1 MNDVALFV
9 RLWHELNAGKE
20 AAVPF
25 VPVPDDVPKD
35 VPFGAQRK
43 VAADRRRRF
52 EAEEEPANGD
62 IHYLAPLP
70 PAVAMRAEKVDI
82 HRPGA
87 GVPFCSAL
95 FHHTWGI
102 SARPTLGL
110 REFEGVKR
118 VRPLLSARF
127 INGCGSELLQNTG
140 LTGRSLHAYRR
151 SQSRIFSRRMRPSS
165 VNCAECSP
173 RRVSRSFT

>member
-20 AAVPF
+20 GAVPF

-52 EAEEEPANGD
+52 EAEEESANGD
-62 IHYLAPLP
+62 IHYLGPLP

-102 SARPTLGL
+102 SARPTCGL

-151 SQSRIFSRRMRPSS
+151 SQSRLFSRRLRP
-165 VNCAECSP
+165 
-173 RRVSRSFT
+173 RVR